1 MEPKRFYRSSTDKKV
16 AGVAGGLAE
25 YFLIDP
31 ILVRLLFV
39 ILTLAGGGG
48 VLLYIIL
55 WIITPAKPFDLF
67 STQNPSNMN
76 NQQTNSGDQSST
88 SEPQPKTP
96 DFHKN
101 RNRGN
106 LIGALVLITLGAL
119 FLADEF
125 IPRISFGDLWPIIL
139 IVIGIG
145 LLINNFGRRQS

>member
-1 MEPKRFYRSSTDKKV
+1 
-16 AGVAGGLAE
+16 
-25 YFLIDP
+25 
-31 ILVRLLFV
+31 
-39 ILTLAGGGG
+39 
-48 VLLYIIL
+48 
-55 WIITPAKPFDLF
+55 
-67 STQNPSNMN
+67 MN
-76 NQQTNSGDQSST
+76 NQQTNNGDQSPT

-96 DFHKN
+96 DFQKH

-125 IPRISFGDLWPIIL
+125 IPHISFGDLWPIIL